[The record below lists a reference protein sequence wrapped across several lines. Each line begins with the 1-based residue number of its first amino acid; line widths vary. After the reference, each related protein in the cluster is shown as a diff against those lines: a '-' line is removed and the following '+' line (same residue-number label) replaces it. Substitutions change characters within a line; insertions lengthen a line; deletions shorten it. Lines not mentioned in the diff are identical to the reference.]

1 VYHKFQFSVA
11 WVVVCVH
18 DVCPSQQEG
27 VRWLLNAL
35 DDLGAFPR
43 VLLVVPHEGWSAPLV
58 DHPGLVRLLREECE
72 RGCEVVLHGYTH
84 RVAGALRGDVLTRW
98 RGRYFAPRDAEF
110 ASLPEAEMEAR
121 IQRGREVLASLG
133 IPVQGFCPPGWLG
146 ARELP
151 GVLRRLGFR
160 YLLGM
165 SILLEVQTG
174 RRRFLPWFGHMGTG
188 GTHEA
193 LVGLGCWVGL
203 ALARLG
209 VPCVTAFFHPQDA
222 PRSPSARI
230 RLEQLARL
238 LRGRRPTTYGAFLDV

>member
-1 VYHKFQFSVA
+1 MA

-27 VRWLLNAL
+27 VRWLLDAL
-35 DDLGAFPR
+35 DGFGAVPR
-43 VLLVVPHEGWSAPLV
+43 VLLVIPREGGREPLA

-72 RGCEVVLHGYTH
+72 KGSEVVLHGYTH
-84 RVAGALRGDVLTRW
+84 RIAGALRGDVLTRW

-110 ASLPEAEMEAR
+110 ASLPEAEMETR
-121 IQRGREVLASLG
+121 IREGRRALASLG

-146 ARELP
+146 TPELP
-151 GVLRRLGFR
+151 GVLRRLDFR

-165 SILLEVQTG
+165 STLLEVQTG

-188 GTHEA
+188 GAHEA
-193 LVGLGCWVGL
+193 LIGLGGWAGL

-209 VPCVTAFFHPQDA
+209 FPCVTAFFHPQDA
-222 PRSPSARI
+222 PRSSSARL

-238 LRGRRPTTYGAFLDV
+238 LRGRRPTTYGALLDA